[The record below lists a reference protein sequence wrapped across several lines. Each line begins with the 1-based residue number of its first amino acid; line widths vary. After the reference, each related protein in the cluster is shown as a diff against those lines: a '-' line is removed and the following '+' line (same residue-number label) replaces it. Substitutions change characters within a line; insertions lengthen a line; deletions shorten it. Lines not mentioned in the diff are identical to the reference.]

1 VETVTDGDDDDEEG
15 TSEEGESEHEDEDG
29 EGGGGQRTQLQEG
42 RQTNNFYMTTEAV
55 KRTESEE
62 DTTLNAM
69 CQVGGYVD

>member
-1 VETVTDGDDDDEEG
+1 
-15 TSEEGESEHEDEDG
+15 
-29 EGGGGQRTQLQEG
+29 LQEG